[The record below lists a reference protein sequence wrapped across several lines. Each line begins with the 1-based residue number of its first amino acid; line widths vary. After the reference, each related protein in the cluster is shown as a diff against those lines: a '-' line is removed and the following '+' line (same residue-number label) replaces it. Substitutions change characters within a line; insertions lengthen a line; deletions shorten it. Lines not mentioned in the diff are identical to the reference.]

1 MNFNK
6 INKMNEYY
14 SKSKRNHRLTS
25 NKSPEMSSY
34 KSQSNKNNYIQT
46 EPNEETSNALDLE
59 SDKYVAEKY
68 RMINDKDELLANFYD
83 DMLSDVEETSKK
95 DKPQS
100 MPK

>member
-1 MNFNK
+1 
-6 INKMNEYY
+6 
-14 SKSKRNHRLTS
+14 
-25 NKSPEMSSY
+25 
-34 KSQSNKNNYIQT
+34 
-46 EPNEETSNALDLE
+46 
-59 SDKYVAEKY
+59 VAEKY